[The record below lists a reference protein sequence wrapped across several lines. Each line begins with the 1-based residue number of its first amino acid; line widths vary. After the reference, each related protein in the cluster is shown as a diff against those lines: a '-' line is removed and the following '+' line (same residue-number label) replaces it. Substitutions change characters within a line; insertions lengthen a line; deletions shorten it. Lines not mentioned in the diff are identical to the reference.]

1 MSKLHVFG
9 SYGEF
14 DVDAE
19 TGVPTGHESIKE
31 YSDITKFDVAEYQE
45 WVKKTGYD
53 NTVDQVDIIAIGFWG
68 KDKSGKETYFNHDS
82 TWRKQ
87 MMEGW
92 PQPIIANEGV
102 AALVGAD

>member
-14 DVDAE
+14 DVDE
-19 TGVPTGHESIKE
+19 DGVPTGHEGIKE
-31 YSDITKFDVAEYQE
+31 YNDITKFDVAEYRA
-45 WVKKTGYD
+45 WVTKTGYD
-53 NTVDQVDIIAIGFWG
+53 NTVDQVDILAIGFWG
-68 KDKSGKETYFNHDS
+68 KDKSGKETYFSPDS

-92 PQPIIANEGV
+92 PQPIIDNGTV
-102 AALVGAD
+102 AELVGGQ